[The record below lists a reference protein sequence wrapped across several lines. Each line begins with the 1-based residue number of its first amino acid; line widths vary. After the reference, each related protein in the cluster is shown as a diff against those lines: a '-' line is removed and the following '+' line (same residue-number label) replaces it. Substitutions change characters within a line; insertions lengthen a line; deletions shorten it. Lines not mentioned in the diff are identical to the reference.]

1 MAIDDVK
8 QSIIENVTNAYNT
21 VDAKG
26 GAITGAKNLENL
38 SDSIDS
44 IVTGTV
50 IGYHVRSVINDDGET
65 QTLKISAG
73 KLPEGELSITEN
85 GRYDVA
91 DYAEAVVA
99 VPSEEPVLIDKTITE
114 NGEYSASADGAD
126 GYSNVSVDIPSQA
139 GNPIEVATDTD
150 MTNALTQDNVG
161 KVYKFT
167 GTSDT
172 YETNAIYIIEEI

>member
-73 KLPEGELSITEN
+73 KLPEGELSIIEN

-91 DYAEAVVA
+91 DYAEAVVD
-99 VPSEEPVLIDKTITE
+99 V
-114 NGEYSASADGAD
+114 
-126 GYSNVSVDIPSQA
+126 PSQA